1 MAKLVPVVSEPYWV
15 LSFAHSLFASGSSSG
30 NSCHPPWRWG
40 ATTGFALTSP
50 CTPDLLL
57 YHPLYWLWLRNCNQ
71 WKLNNTNRLTHA
83 YLHPPLLPPILFP
96 SSSSLSLS
104 FLQLHWRENPKSKPK
119 LKCRPTSSILPGPL
133 VPTYNSLSSL
143 MLLSYDLKTDY
154 KSNIHL
160 KKKLFKLYWSG
171 EGKKKQ
177 PLTF

>member
-1 MAKLVPVVSEPYWV
+1 MLVV
-15 LSFAHSLFASGSSSG
+15 
-30 NSCHPPWRWG
+30 
-40 ATTGFALTSP
+40 
-50 CTPDLLL
+50 
-57 YHPLYWLWLRNCNQ
+57 
-71 WKLNNTNRLTHA
+71 
-83 YLHPPLLPPILFP
+83 HPPLLPPILFP

-171 EGKKKQ
+171 EGKKTTINILIRITSGVKTNSVTLCFLSTNYVPIITLGTGIHV
-177 PLTF
+177 PLFSTKVGPSHAYNTFNLIKSIFSRG